1 MSRRKRGRRQGWD
14 REKME
19 RETGVGERNSDWRK
33 RKRDRDRDRDGRGRG
48 RGRERQR
55 WERERERKRERK
67 RDMSVRKNTERKTGC
82 EGER

>member
-19 RETGVGERNSDWRK
+19 RETGVGERNRDWRK
-33 RKRDRDRDRDGRGRG
+33 RDRVDRHGRGRG
-48 RGRERQR
+48 
-55 WERERERKRERK
+55 RK
-67 RDMSVRKNTERKTGC
+67 RDMSVRKKTERKTGC